1 MAISHRFMKTLILC
15 FSFLACFISHA
26 DGPHPDDLLGK
37 HYWATLDKKT
47 KPVFLMGFRLGAGL
61 NTFGPPQRPLTLHSG
76 RIPRVIP
83 LIDAFYKVHE
93 NEQVYLRSAIEICLM
108 QLESRP
114 KKEIEEATK
123 KARELRVS

>member
-1 MAISHRFMKTLILC
+1 MKTLILC
-15 FSFLACFISHA
+15 FSFLACFIIHA
-26 DGPHPDDLLGK
+26 DSPHPDDLLGK
-37 HYWATLDKKT
+37 HYWATLNKKT

-61 NTFGPPQRPLTLHSG
+61 NTFGPPQRPLTLHSE
-76 RIPRVIP
+76 RIPRLIP

-93 NEQVYLRSAIEICLM
+93 NGQVYLRSAIEICLM

-123 KARELRVS
+123 KARELRIS